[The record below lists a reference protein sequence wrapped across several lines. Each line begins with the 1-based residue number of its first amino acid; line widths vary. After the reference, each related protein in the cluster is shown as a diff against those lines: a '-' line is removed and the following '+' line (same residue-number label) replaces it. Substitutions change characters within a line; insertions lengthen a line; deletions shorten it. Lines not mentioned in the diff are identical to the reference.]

1 MAELILGKRE
11 LDVMRALWDFGS
23 GTVSDVRRRLPVKL
37 AYTTVL
43 TILRNL
49 EGKSYVSRVAEGRA
63 HRYSPRV
70 GRLAARRSAIAR
82 VVDTLFHGAPAELIA
97 HMVEDRTLTPRDVQ
111 RLRAKIAS
119 PEPHR
124 RKR

>member
-1 MAELILGKRE
+1 MDDLVLGNRE
-11 LDVMRALWDFGS
+11 LDVMRVLWDLGS
-23 GTVSDVRRRLPVKL
+23 GTVTDVRERLPVDL

-49 EGKSYVSRVAEGRA
+49 EEKAYVSRVAEGRA

-82 VVDTLFHGAPAELIA
+82 VVDTLFQGAPEELIA
-97 HMVEDRTLTPRDVQ
+97 HMVEDRTLTARDVR
-111 RLRAKIAS
+111 RLRALIAS
-119 PEPHR
+119 PDR
-124 RKR
+124 SGRKR

>member
-1 MAELILGKRE
+1 MADLVLGNRE
-11 LDVMRALWDFGS
+11 LDVMRALWDLGS
-23 GTVSDVRRRLPVKL
+23 GTVGEVREHLPVRL

-49 EGKSYVSRVAEGRA
+49 EEKSYVSRVAEGRA

-82 VVDTLFHGAPAELIA
+82 LVDTLFHGAPEELIA
-97 HMVEDRTLTPRDVQ
+97 QMVDDRTLSASEIRK
-111 RLRAKIAS
+111 LRARIDS
-119 PEPHR
+119 SEQR
-124 RKR
+124 RGKR

>member
-1 MAELILGKRE
+1 MDELVLGSRE
-11 LDVMRALWDFGS
+11 LDVMRVLWDLGS
-23 GTVSDVRRRLPVKL
+23 GTVTDVRERLPVDL

-49 EGKSYVSRVAEGRA
+49 EEKAYVSRVAEGRA

-82 VVDTLFHGAPAELIA
+82 VVDTLFHGAPEELIA
-97 HMVEDRTLTPRDVQ
+97 HMVEDRTLTARDIR
-111 RLRAKIAS
+111 RLRALIAS
-119 PEPHR
+119 PDR
-124 RKR
+124 SGRKR

>member
-1 MAELILGKRE
+1 MGDLVLGSRE
-11 LDVMRALWDFGS
+11 LDVMRVLWDLGS
-23 GTVSDVRRRLPVKL
+23 GTVTDVREHLPVDL

-49 EGKSYVSRVAEGRA
+49 EEKSYVSRVTEGRA

-70 GRLAARRSAIAR
+70 GRLAARRSAVAR
-82 VVDTLFHGAPAELIA
+82 VVDTLFHGAPEELVA
-97 HMVEDRTLTPRDVQ
+97 HMVEDRTLTPSDIR
-111 RLRAKIAS
+111 RLRAIIGSAERGK
-119 PEPHR
+119 